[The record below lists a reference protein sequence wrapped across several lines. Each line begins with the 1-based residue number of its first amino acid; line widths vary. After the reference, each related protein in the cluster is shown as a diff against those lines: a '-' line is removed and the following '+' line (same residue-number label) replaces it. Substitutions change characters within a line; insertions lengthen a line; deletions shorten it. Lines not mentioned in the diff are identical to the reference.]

1 MDADSLKDIIGRLD
15 PSGEPSIEIIKHA
28 ETTGPRLGVF
38 ASSFNPPTI
47 AHVQLIRRA
56 AEAFSLDQVLALVG
70 KTNADKLDYE
80 CSLEDRLAMLM
91 LAFDDEGRVSI
102 GLSSHAF
109 YVDMIDALGLVYKP
123 QTYIHF
129 IVGFDTFERVLDF
142 EDRYTE
148 RYYRNFAD
156 RREALDY
163 LFARGSFIVASRAGA
178 GLSSVKLLLERE
190 PRVPPEKVLYLDFP
204 GDLGDVSATDVRER
218 RRKGLATNGLVPAA
232 VQRYIEVHELYM
244 T

>member
-1 MDADSLKDIIGRLD
+1 MKDIIGRLD

-47 AHVQLIRRA
+47 AHIQLIRRA
-56 AEAFSLDQVLALVG
+56 AEAFSLDQVLALIG

-142 EDRYTE
+142 GDRYTE

-218 RRKGLATNGLVPAA
+218 RREGLATNGLVPAA